1 MIVSGLLL
9 SVPCFFLNLKS
20 YKKSHLFIFFI
31 LLVISIT
38 EVYGKHLGLQG
49 IRNHWVYNIGF
60 VYVETILI
68 LFYLS
73 ILINDKLQT
82 RILRYMALAF
92 GAWGIITSLFISPI
106 TQFHNY
112 NYTFAGILIILGC
125 LTFFYNLITNET
137 YMDQQLWKVPDFWV
151 VSLILLFYSASLL
164 FFSIFYYVITLE
176 QSSHRF
182 LSFVIKIIGGT
193 MYLSFGL
200 LYYLALLKKESSSDV
215 PADFKYSKKLS
226 V

>member
-1 MIVSGLLL
+1 M
-9 SVPCFFLNLKS
+9 
-20 YKKSHLFIFFI
+20 
-31 LLVISIT
+31 
-38 EVYGKHLGLQG
+38 QG

-60 VYVETILI
+60 VYVETVLI

-73 ILINDKLQT
+73 ILINDKFSK
-82 RILRYMALAF
+82 RILRYTAIAF
-92 GAWGIITSLFISPI
+92 GAWGIITSLSISPI

-125 LTFFYNLITNET
+125 LTFFYNLVTNET
-137 YMDQQLWKVPDFWV
+137 YMDQQLWKVPDFWI

-164 FFSIFYYVITLE
+164 FFSFFLYVITLE
-176 QSSHRF
+176 QSSYRF

-200 LYYLALLKKESSSDV
+200 LYYLALLKKESSLDI